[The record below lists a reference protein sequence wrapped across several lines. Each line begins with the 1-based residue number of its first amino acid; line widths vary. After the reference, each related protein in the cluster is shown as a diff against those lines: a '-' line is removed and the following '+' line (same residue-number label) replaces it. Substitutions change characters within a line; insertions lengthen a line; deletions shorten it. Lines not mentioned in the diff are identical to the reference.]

1 MERTFAMGFF
11 RHNFLFNAHDAI
23 IAPLVKS
30 QAADWPVVGCEPP
43 YQLWGHSA
51 YSPPDRSP
59 WKFREKAFSQANLY
73 LLYRRFDNLPL
84 RVAQSVGAVD
94 DWL

>member
-1 MERTFAMGFF
+1 VVWLGMERTFAMGFF

-43 YQLWGHSA
+43 YQL
-51 YSPPDRSP
+51 
-59 WKFREKAFSQANLY
+59 
-73 LLYRRFDNLPL
+73 
-84 RVAQSVGAVD
+84 
-94 DWL
+94 